1 MVCEVLPYI
10 GTDFEMLQ
18 LLPPIDSLIYSV
30 LVMMTGDHLKIR
42 NMRFILTQLIFTG
55 ITLTYQNLVFYDKR
69 RHCCFVYT
77 CLAWRT
83 TVSSQTVSLS
93 PKGYR
98 QSLRGT
104 LVLCKNLIF
113 FLYFNIS
120 VYFKIKLVLHSG
132 QSE

>member
-1 MVCEVLPYI
+1 MVCKVLPYI

-18 LLPPIDSLIYSV
+18 LLPPVDSLIYSV

-42 NMRFILTQLIFTG
+42 NVRFILTQLMFAG

-69 RHCCFVYT
+69 RHCCFVYVP
-77 CLAWRT
+77 CLEDYSILPNSFF
-83 TVSSQTVSLS
+83 VSEGLQAEPQRNFSSL
-93 PKGYR
+93 
-98 QSLRGT
+98 QEF
-104 LVLCKNLIF
+104 NF